1 MNIKFPTH
9 CHCTKSHVETII
21 HISSRIQYY
30 VILEFGGS
38 TIREKA
44 TTTSTDDNN
53 WSIIDTNTM
62 DEPTYEDIYWMERD
76 DDDEEKE

>member
-1 MNIKFPTH
+1 M
-9 CHCTKSHVETII
+9 
-21 HISSRIQYY
+21 
-30 VILEFGGS
+30 ILEFGGS